1 MVRLIVKLYAV
12 VIKLVLILEGL
23 VTTVCSILF
32 LKRNVAGCNHFKYQN
47 SSKYVVSRILCK

>member
-32 LKRNVAGCNHFKYQN
+32 LKKNVAGCNHFHQTD
-47 SSKYVVSRILCK
+47 